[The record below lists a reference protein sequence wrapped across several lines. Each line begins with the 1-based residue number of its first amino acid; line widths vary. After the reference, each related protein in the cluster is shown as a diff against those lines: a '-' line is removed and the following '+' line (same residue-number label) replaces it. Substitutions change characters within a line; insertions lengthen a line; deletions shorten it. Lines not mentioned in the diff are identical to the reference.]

1 MDLTTRVIEG
11 SGLSI
16 PIFDG
21 AHNNGKG
28 RYLSE
33 PEIIKNSLLEQMFEP
48 EELKSLLLVKIDHRN
63 PDASH
68 LRARNFADGISR
80 RLTFSSGNSYYFA
93 DDDLRKKIRRMFATE
108 PDTACR
114 YGSLLV
120 SNCYKGSDT
129 LENLRVKIVDFND
142 PEYAHYKTGD
152 CHGKISPQLARQLGG
167 EQNCP
172 FQFRFAWR
180 KQWAEGS
187 EQSCPRVS
195 FLSKGTLLPDARLT
209 EAEGYDIIMDRS
221 SIKGI
226 KKARLDELVL
236 CGDYEFPQAAM
247 GNRGNARATSY
258 DNSWQF
264 TIWYSEDAVRQDL
277 KQPTE
282 EKAKVLADLQRN
294 PLALARYIVQ
304 EYDKEQQ
311 RRQERSEEDFED
323 EDGNANSQV
332 QESRWIS
339 LLRSDKYGQLVE
351 TPKFRKFAT
360 DYVAG
365 RWRDLAIKSGYS
377 HSSGMAMPS
386 DDLPRGT
393 VCVPHLP
400 EGDVILTRY
409 PIVNS
414 DNIRLYRNSHD
425 PELKKT
431 RNVIWINPQDA
442 EEYHQ
447 ADFDGDQLMVSPAS
461 QLPNLAKE
469 TLRAGEPGRFE
480 AVKQRPKLA
489 YSEVVTD
496 DGGSKYQN
504 LAQIAAAANQNKVGL
519 VATNIGRVQSSMPGE
534 GENVERFERR
544 QRKLLNR
551 LFQALQV
558 EVDSP
563 KSAERLEDIQEIEGE
578 NLLSDAKRWSESH
591 PSHFFDFKKDDRLY
605 RSFAMPADAPG
616 SINVLAREVVN
627 PLWEPTRIRSRDR
640 HEFRYLFPKDDLSVD
655 ALEWAEELKTRFQQA
670 RDEIQ
675 ERVGEDRDAFNEE
688 LGKLYDSYRAEI
700 NELFPTPEERF
711 EGAAALW
718 YTQHTRPEMDRH
730 RRDCLA
736 LAEKMDITFALQHGY
751 EVPSE
756 ALSRDAHVLSVP
768 FGSDAIRW
776 KETLEQKGIQ
786 FDAMIHPQLPMIEFA
801 LKDLPPRLVEKLEA
815 RFGKNVND
823 LDELR
828 VPDDLRIIPPAD
840 HTWAES
846 RQDSGVGALAYNLL
860 TEEVCQQLQAFQ
872 FDEIKVLGIRHNDF
886 AGENLASKQ
895 WRNQTVSIQVGE
907 FELPESHPEYYRYNG
922 TPIVQIDDKNLG
934 TFSPDTPKLP
944 IGSSFEANLRPEG
957 SSVVLK
963 LNPDSI
969 QLPEPVFPDAE
980 SVQSSELDRDQWR
993 RQMFSGLVTAVAITY
1008 EQQQSG
1014 DSEIAQFKVGDQWTA
1029 YVQPTGDFIVRNE
1042 ARRTIC
1048 RGNLHTGEETMP
1060 LSESYVGELERMLVE
1075 RERSPIRGLEKTVD
1089 TQHFSNSKSAEL
1101 D

>member
-48 EELKSLLLVKIDHRN
+48 EELQSLLLVKIDNRN
-63 PDASH
+63 PDANH
-68 LRARNFADGISR
+68 LRARNFADGTSR

-93 DDDLRKKIRRMFATE
+93 DVDLRQKIRRLFATE

-142 PEYAHYKTGD
+142 PEYSHYKTGD

-187 EQSCPRVS
+187 EENCPRVS

-226 KKARLDELVL
+226 KKARLDELVP
-236 CGDYEFPQAAM
+236 CGDYEFPRAAM

-277 KQPTE
+277 KEPTE
-282 EKAKVLADLQRN
+282 EKARVLADLQRN

-311 RRQERSEEDFED
+311 RRQERSEEEFED
-323 EDGNANSQV
+323 MDGTANSQV

-377 HSSGMAMPS
+377 HSSGMALPS

-442 EEYHQ
+442 EEHHQ
-447 ADFDGDQLMVSPAS
+447 ADFDGDQLMVSAAS
-461 QLPNLAKE
+461 QLPNVAKE
-469 TLRAGEPGRFE
+469 TLRAGEPGQFE

-563 KSAERLEDIQEIEGE
+563 KSAERLEDIKEIEGE
-578 NLLSDAKRWSESH
+578 NLLADAKRWSESH

-640 HEFRYLFPKDDLSVD
+640 HEFRYLFPKDELSVD

-736 LAEKMDITFALQHGY
+736 LAEQMDITFTLQHGY
-751 EVPSE
+751 ELPSE
-756 ALSRDAHVLSVP
+756 ALPRDAYVLSVP

-828 VPDDLRIIPPAD
+828 VPDDLRIIAPAD

-846 RQDSGVGALAYNLL
+846 RQDSGVGALAYNLC
-860 TEEVCQQLQAFQ
+860 TEEVCQQLQTFQ

-886 AGENLASKQ
+886 AGENFASKQ
-895 WRNQTVSIQVGE
+895 WRNQSVSIQVGE

-957 SSVVLK
+957 SSLVLK

-969 QLPEPVFPDAE
+969 QLPEPVLP
-980 SVQSSELDRDQWR
+980 SSELVQTSEMDRNQWR
-993 RQMFSGLVTAVAITY
+993 RDMFEGLVTAMGATY
-1008 EQQQSG
+1008 EQQPS
-1014 DSEIAQFKVGDQWTA
+1014 DSEITQFKVGDKWTA
-1029 YVQPTGDFIVRNE
+1029 YVQPTGDFIIRNE

-1048 RGNLHTGEETMP
+1048 RGNLNTGEETLP
-1060 LSESYVGELERMLVE
+1060 LSEEHAND
-1075 RERSPIRGLEKTVD
+1075 LEKMMAARESIVQHQEVLATNRYAQKSRE
-1089 TQHFSNSKSAEL
+1089 TQLS
-1101 D
+1101 

>member
-1 MDLTTRVIEG
+1 MDLTTRVIAG

-48 EELKSLLLVKIDHRN
+48 EELQSLLLVKIDHRN
-63 PDASH
+63 PNANH
-68 LRARNFADGISR
+68 LKERGFADGTQR
-80 RLTFSSGNSYYFA
+80 RLAFSSGNSYYFA
-93 DDDLRKKIRRMFATE
+93 NDDLRKKIRRLFATE
-108 PDTACR
+108 PDAACR

-142 PEYAHYKTGD
+142 PEYSRYKTGD
-152 CHGKISPQLARQLGG
+152 CHGKISPQLVRHLGG
-167 EQNCP
+167 EHNCP
-172 FQFRFAWR
+172 FQFRFAWMKR
-180 KQWAEGS
+180 WAEGS
-187 EQSCPRVS
+187 EENCP
-195 FLSKGTLLPDARLT
+195 
-209 EAEGYDIIMDRS
+209 GYDIVMDRS

-226 KKARLDELVL
+226 KKARLNELIP

-247 GNRGNARATSY
+247 GNRGNAKATSY

-311 RRQERSEEDFED
+311 RRQERSEEEFED
-323 EDGNANSQV
+323 VDGNANSQV

-339 LLRSDKYGQLVE
+339 LLRNDKYGQLVE

-365 RWRDLAIKSGYS
+365 RWRDLAIKSGYT

-386 DDLPRGT
+386 NNLPRGM

-414 DNIRLYRNSHD
+414 DNIRLYRNVHK

-431 RNVIWINPQDA
+431 RNVIWINPRDA

-461 QLPNLAKE
+461 KLPSIAKE

-480 AVKQRPKLA
+480 TVKQRPKLA
-489 YSEVVTD
+489 YTEVASDD
-496 DGGSKYQN
+496 DGLKYQS
-504 LAQIAAAANQNKVGL
+504 LAQIAAAVNQNKVGL

-563 KSAERLEDIQEIEGE
+563 KSAERLEDIKEIEGE
-578 NLLSDAKRWSESH
+578 NLLSDAKRWSETH

-655 ALEWAEELKTRFQQA
+655 ALEWVEELKSRFQQA
-670 RDEIQ
+670 RNEIQ

-700 NELFPTPEERF
+700 NELFPNPEERF

-718 YTQHTRPEMDRH
+718 YTQHTRPEVDRH
-730 RRDCLA
+730 RRDCLK
-736 LAEKMDITFALQHGY
+736 LAEQMEITFTLQHGY
-751 EVPSE
+751 ELPSE
-756 ALSRDAHVLSVP
+756 ALPRDAYVLSVP
-768 FGSDAIRW
+768 FGSDAVRW
-776 KETLEQKGIQ
+776 KQTLDQKGIQ
-786 FDAMIHPQLPMIEFA
+786 FDAIIHPQLPMIEFA
-801 LKDLPPRLVEKLEA
+801 LKDISPRLVEKLEA
-815 RFGKNVND
+815 KFGKNVND
-823 LDELR
+823 LDMLH

-846 RQDSGVGALAYNLL
+846 RQDTGVGALAYNLF
-860 TEEVCQQLQAFQ
+860 TEEVCQQLQVFQ
-872 FDEIKVLGIRHNDF
+872 FDEIKILGIRHNDF
-886 AGENLASKQ
+886 AGENFASKK
-895 WRNQTVSIQVGE
+895 WRNQTVSLQVGA

-944 IGSSFEANLRPEG
+944 IGSSFEAKLCPEG

-963 LNPDSI
+963 VNPDSI
-969 QLPEPVFPDAE
+969 QLPEPVLPRSE
-980 SVQSSELDRDQWR
+980 PIQSSEVNRDQWR
-993 RQMFSGLVTAVAITY
+993 REMFEGLVVAVSKTY
-1008 EQQQSG
+1008 EEQRSSG
-1014 DSEIAQFKVGDQWTA
+1014 SEIAQFKMGDKWTA
-1029 YVQPTGDFIVRNE
+1029 YVQPTGDFIIRNE
-1042 ARRTIC
+1042 GRRTIC
-1048 RGNLHTGEETMP
+1048 RGNLNTGEETLP
-1060 LSESYVGELERMLVE
+1060 LSEEYAND
-1075 RERSPIRGLEKTVD
+1075 LEKMMAARQSTA
-1089 TQHFSNSKSAEL
+1089 QHQEVLAINRYAPKQREPQLS
-1101 D
+1101 

>member
-21 AHNNGKG
+21 AYNSGKG

-48 EELKSLLLVKIDHRN
+48 EELQSLLLVKIDNRK
-63 PDASH
+63 PDANH
-68 LRARNFADGISR
+68 LRRRDFADGTSR

-93 DDDLRKKIRRMFATE
+93 DDELRKKIRRLFATE

-180 KQWAEGS
+180 KQWAEGN
-187 EQSCPRVS
+187 EESCPCVS

-209 EAEGYDIIMDRS
+209 ELEGYDIIMDRS

-226 KKARLDELVL
+226 KKARLDELVP
-236 CGDYEFPQAAM
+236 CGDYEFPQAAI

-400 EGDVILTRY
+400 EDDVILTRY

-551 LFQALQV
+551 LFQALQI

-563 KSAERLEDIQEIEGE
+563 KSAERLEDIKEIEGE

-605 RSFAMPADAPG
+605 RSFAIPADAPG

-736 LAEKMDITFALQHGY
+736 LAEQMDITFALQHGY

-756 ALSRDAHVLSVP
+756 ALPRDAYVLGVP

-815 RFGKNVND
+815 KFGKNVND
-823 LDELR
+823 LDELC
-828 VPDDLRIIPPAD
+828 VPDDLRIIPPTD

-886 AGENLASKQ
+886 AGENFASKQ
-895 WRNQTVSIQVGE
+895 WRNQSVSVQVGE

-969 QLPEPVFPDAE
+969 QLPEPVLPGAE
-980 SVQSSELDRDQWR
+980 AVQSSELDRDQWR
-993 RQMFSGLVTAVAITY
+993 KEMFAGLVTAVATTY
-1008 EQQQSG
+1008 EQQRSG
-1014 DSEIAQFKVGDQWTA
+1014 DAEIAQFKVGNQWTA

-1048 RGNLHTGEETMP
+1048 RGNLHTGEETVP
-1060 LSESYVGELERMLVE
+1060 LSEDSAGELEGMLVG
-1075 RERSPIRGLEKTVD
+1075 RARSPQQDKPRSPHSSNP
-1089 TQHFSNSKSAEL
+1089 QFSF
-1101 D
+1101 DRD

>member
-48 EELKSLLLVKIDHRN
+48 EELQSLLLVKIDNRN
-63 PDASH
+63 PDANH
-68 LRARNFADGISR
+68 LRARNFADGTSR

-93 DDDLRKKIRRMFATE
+93 DDELRKKIRRLFATE

-120 SNCYKGSDT
+120 SNCYKGSNT

-142 PEYAHYKTGD
+142 PEYSHYKTGD
-152 CHGKISPQLARQLGG
+152 CHGKISPQLARHLGG

-180 KQWAEGS
+180 KQWAEGR
-187 EQSCPRVS
+187 EENCPRVS

-226 KKARLDELVL
+226 KKARLDELVP

-323 EDGNANSQV
+323 EDGNANSPM

-386 DDLPRGT
+386 EDLPRGT

-414 DNIRLYRNSHD
+414 DNIRLYHNSHD

-431 RNVIWINPQDA
+431 RNVIWINPKDA

-447 ADFDGDQLMVSPAS
+447 ADFDGDQLMISPAS

-563 KSAERLEDIQEIEGE
+563 KSAERLEDIKEIEGE

-700 NELFPTPEERF
+700 NELFPTTEERF

-736 LAEKMDITFALQHGY
+736 LAEQMDITFALQHGY

-756 ALSRDAHVLSVP
+756 ALPRDAYVLSVP

-815 RFGKNVND
+815 KFGKNVND
-823 LDELR
+823 LDTLH

-846 RQDSGVGALAYNLL
+846 RQDSGVGALAYNLF

-872 FDEIKVLGIRHNDF
+872 FDEIKILGIRHNDF
-886 AGENLASKQ
+886 AGENFASKQ
-895 WRNQTVSIQVGE
+895 WRNQAMSLQVGA

-944 IGSSFEANLRPEG
+944 IGSSFEAKLRPEG

-963 LNPDSI
+963 VNPDSI
-969 QLPEPVFPDAE
+969 QLPESILPGSE
-980 SVQSSELDRDQWR
+980 SIQVSEMDRNQWR
-993 RQMFSGLVTAVAITY
+993 REMFEGLVTAVGETY
-1008 EQQQSG
+1008 EQQRSSC
-1014 DSEIAQFKVGDQWTA
+1014 SEIAQFKVGNKWTA
-1029 YVQPTGDFIVRNE
+1029 YVQPTGDFIIRNE
-1042 ARRTIC
+1042 GRRTIC
-1048 RGNLHTGEETMP
+1048 RGNLNTGEETLP
-1060 LSESYVGELERMLVE
+1060 LSEEYAND
-1075 RERSPIRGLEKTVD
+1075 LEKMMAARESIAQHQEVLAINRYAPKQRE
-1089 TQHFSNSKSAEL
+1089 TQLS
-1101 D
+1101 

>member
-48 EELKSLLLVKIDHRN
+48 EELQSLLLVKIDNRK
-63 PDASH
+63 PDANH

-142 PEYAHYKTGD
+142 PEYAQYKTGD

-187 EQSCPRVS
+187 EENCPRVS

-209 EAEGYDIIMDRS
+209 ESEGYDIIMDRS

-226 KKARLDELVL
+226 KKTRLDELVP
-236 CGDYEFPQAAM
+236 CGDYEFPQAAI

-431 RNVIWINPQDA
+431 RNVIWINPKDA

-447 ADFDGDQLMVSPAS
+447 ADFDGDQLMVSSAS
-461 QLPNLAKE
+461 QLPNLAKQ

-544 QRKLLNR
+544 QQKLLNR

-563 KSAERLEDIQEIEGE
+563 KSAERLEDIKEIEGE

-591 PSHFFDFKKDDRLY
+591 PSHFFDLKKDDRLY

-640 HEFRYLFPKDDLSVD
+640 HEFRYLFPKDELSVD

-736 LAEKMDITFALQHGY
+736 LAEQMDITFVLQHGY
-751 EVPSE
+751 ELPSE
-756 ALSRDAHVLSVP
+756 ALPRDAYVLSVP

-801 LKDLPPRLVEKLEA
+801 LKDFPPRLVEKLA
-815 RFGKNVND
+815 AKFGNNVND
-823 LDELR
+823 LDTLR
-828 VPDDLRIIPPAD
+828 ITDDLRIIPPAD

-860 TEEVCQQLQAFQ
+860 TEEVCQQLQSFQ

-886 AGENLASKQ
+886 AGENFASKQ
-895 WRNQTVSIQVGE
+895 WRNQSVNIQVGE

-944 IGSSFEANLRPEG
+944 IGSSFEANLRSEG

-969 QLPEPVFPDAE
+969 QLPELVLPGAE
-980 SVQSSELDRDQWR
+980 SVQSSELDKNQWR
-993 RQMFSGLVTAVAITY
+993 REMFEGLVTAVGTTY
-1008 EQQQSG
+1008 EQQRSG
-1014 DSEIAQFKVGDQWTA
+1014 DPEIAQFKVGDKWTA

-1048 RGNLHTGEETMP
+1048 RGNLHTGEEAVP
-1060 LSESYVGELERMLVE
+1060 LSENYAGELERMLVE
-1075 RERSPIRGLEKTVD
+1075 KERLPHQD
-1089 TQHFSNSKSAEL
+1089 KSQIL
-1101 D
+1101 NYNLQFIL

>member
-28 RYLSE
+28 RYLLE

-48 EELKSLLLVKIDHRN
+48 EELQSLLLVKIDNRN
-63 PDASH
+63 PNANH
-68 LRARNFADGISR
+68 LRARNFADGTSR

-93 DDDLRKKIRRMFATE
+93 DDDLRKKIRRMFATA

-142 PEYAHYKTGD
+142 PEYSHYKTGD

-187 EQSCPRVS
+187 EENCPRVS

-226 KKARLDELVL
+226 KKARLDELVP

-323 EDGNANSQV
+323 EDSNANSQV

-414 DNIRLYRNSHD
+414 DNIRLYHNSHD

-431 RNVIWINPQDA
+431 RNVICW
-442 EEYHQ
+442 
-447 ADFDGDQLMVSPAS
+447 
-461 QLPNLAKE
+461 
-469 TLRAGEPGRFE
+469 T
-480 AVKQRPKLA
+480 
-489 YSEVVTD
+489 
-496 DGGSKYQN
+496 
-504 LAQIAAAANQNKVGL
+504 
-519 VATNIGRVQSSMPGE
+519 VQS
-534 GENVERFERR
+534 
-544 QRKLLNR
+544 
-551 LFQALQV
+551 
-558 EVDSP
+558 
-563 KSAERLEDIQEIEGE
+563 
-578 NLLSDAKRWSESH
+578 
-591 PSHFFDFKKDDRLY
+591 Y
-605 RSFAMPADAPG
+605 
-616 SINVLAREVVN
+616 
-627 PLWEPTRIRSRDR
+627 
-640 HEFRYLFPKDDLSVD
+640 
-655 ALEWAEELKTRFQQA
+655 
-670 RDEIQ
+670 
-675 ERVGEDRDAFNEE
+675 
-688 LGKLYDSYRAEI
+688 
-700 NELFPTPEERF
+700 
-711 EGAAALW
+711 
-718 YTQHTRPEMDRH
+718 
-730 RRDCLA
+730 
-736 LAEKMDITFALQHGY
+736 
-751 EVPSE
+751 
-756 ALSRDAHVLSVP
+756 
-768 FGSDAIRW
+768 
-776 KETLEQKGIQ
+776 
-786 FDAMIHPQLPMIEFA
+786 
-801 LKDLPPRLVEKLEA
+801 
-815 RFGKNVND
+815 
-823 LDELR
+823 
-828 VPDDLRIIPPAD
+828 
-840 HTWAES
+840 
-846 RQDSGVGALAYNLL
+846 
-860 TEEVCQQLQAFQ
+860 
-872 FDEIKVLGIRHNDF
+872 
-886 AGENLASKQ
+886 
-895 WRNQTVSIQVGE
+895 
-907 FELPESHPEYYRYNG
+907 
-922 TPIVQIDDKNLG
+922 
-934 TFSPDTPKLP
+934 
-944 IGSSFEANLRPEG
+944 
-957 SSVVLK
+957 
-963 LNPDSI
+963 
-969 QLPEPVFPDAE
+969 
-980 SVQSSELDRDQWR
+980 
-993 RQMFSGLVTAVAITY
+993 
-1008 EQQQSG
+1008 
-1014 DSEIAQFKVGDQWTA
+1014 
-1029 YVQPTGDFIVRNE
+1029 
-1042 ARRTIC
+1042 
-1048 RGNLHTGEETMP
+1048 
-1060 LSESYVGELERMLVE
+1060 
-1075 RERSPIRGLEKTVD
+1075 
-1089 TQHFSNSKSAEL
+1089 
-1101 D
+1101 

>member
-48 EELKSLLLVKIDHRN
+48 EELQSLLLVKIDNRK

-129 LENLRVKIVDFND
+129 LESLRVKIVDFND

-187 EQSCPRVS
+187 EENCPRVS

-209 EAEGYDIIMDRS
+209 ESEGYDIIMDRS

-226 KKARLDELVL
+226 KKARLDKLVP
-236 CGDYEFPQAAM
+236 CGDYEFPQAAI

-431 RNVIWINPQDA
+431 RSVIWINPKDA

-496 DGGSKYQN
+496 DSGSKYQN

-519 VATNIGRVQSSMPGE
+519 VATNIGRVQSLMPGE

-563 KSAERLEDIQEIEGE
+563 KSAERLEDIKEIEGE

-640 HEFRYLFPKDDLSVD
+640 HEFRYLFPKDELSVD

-700 NELFPTPEERF
+700 NELFPTTEERF

-736 LAEKMDITFALQHGY
+736 LAEQMDITFALQHGY

-756 ALSRDAHVLSVP
+756 ALPRDAYVLSVP

-776 KETLEQKGIQ
+776 KETLEQKGFQ

-801 LKDLPPRLVEKLEA
+801 LKDIPPRLVEKLEA
-815 RFGKNVND
+815 KFGQNVND
-823 LDELR
+823 LDTLR

-886 AGENLASKQ
+886 AGENFASKQ
-895 WRNQTVSIQVGE
+895 WRKQTVRVQVGE

-969 QLPEPVFPDAE
+969 QLPEPVLPGAE
-980 SVQSSELDRDQWR
+980 AVQSSELDRDQWR
-993 RQMFSGLVTAVAITY
+993 KEMFSGLVTAVATTY
-1008 EQQQSG
+1008 EQRRS
-1014 DSEIAQFKVGDQWTA
+1014 DEAEIVQFKVGDKWTA

-1048 RGNLHTGEETMP
+1048 RGNLHTGEETVP
-1060 LSESYVGELERMLVE
+1060 LSECSAGDLERMLVK
-1075 RERSPIRGLEKTVD
+1075 RERSP
-1089 TQHFSNSKSAEL
+1089 QSNYPRISNPSNL
-1101 D
+1101 QFIL

>member
-1 MDLTTRVIEG
+1 MDLTTRVIAG

-21 AHNNGKG
+21 AHDNGRG

-48 EELKSLLLVKIDHRN
+48 EELQSLLLVKIDHRN
-63 PDASH
+63 PDANH
-68 LRARNFADGISR
+68 LRRREFADGTQR
-80 RLTFSSGNSYYFA
+80 RLAFSSGNSYYFA
-93 DDDLRKKIRRMFATE
+93 DADLHKQIRRLFATE
-108 PDTACR
+108 SDAACR

-129 LENLRVKIVDFND
+129 LEKLRVKIVDFND

-180 KQWAEGS
+180 RQWAGG
-187 EQSCPRVS
+187 EQNCPRIS
-195 FLSKGTLLPDARLT
+195 FLSKGTLLPDARPT
-209 EAEGYDIIMDRS
+209 DAEGYDLIMDRS

-226 KKARLDELVL
+226 KKARLDELIP
-236 CGDYEFPQAAM
+236 CGDYKFPQAAM

-264 TIWYSEDAVRQDL
+264 TIWYSEEAVRQDL
-277 KQPTE
+277 SQPTE
-282 EKAKVLADLQRN
+282 EKARALADLQRN
-294 PLALARYIVQ
+294 PLALARYIVR

-311 RRQERSEEDFED
+311 RRQERSEEEFED
-323 EDGNANSQV
+323 IDGNANSQV

-365 RWRDLAIKSGYS
+365 RWRDLAIKSGYT

-414 DNIRLYRNSHD
+414 DNIRLYCNTHN

-431 RNVIWINPQDA
+431 RNVIWINPKDA

-461 QLPNLAKE
+461 KLPNIARE
-469 TLRAGEPGRFE
+469 TLRAGESGGFE
-480 AVKQRPKLA
+480 AVKQRPKLV
-489 YSEVVTD
+489 YTEVLAD
-496 DGGSKYQN
+496 ESGLKYRN
-504 LAQIAAAANQNKVGL
+504 LAQIAAAVNQNKVGL
-519 VATNIGRVQSSMPGE
+519 VATNIGRVQSSTLGE
-534 GENVERFERR
+534 GENPQRFERR
-544 QRKLLNR
+544 KQKLLNR

-563 KSAERLEDIQEIEGE
+563 KSAERLEDIKEIDGE
-578 NLLSDAKRWSESH
+578 NLLFDAKRWSELR

-605 RSFAMPADAPG
+605 RSFAMPADAPS

-700 NELFPTPEERF
+700 NELFPTPDERF

-730 RRDCLA
+730 RRDCLM
-736 LAEKMDITFALQHGY
+736 LAEQMEITFALQHGY
-751 EVPSE
+751 ELPSE
-756 ALSRDAHVLSVP
+756 ALPRDAYVLSVP

-776 KETLEQKGIQ
+776 KETLERKGIQ
-786 FDAMIHPQLPMIEFA
+786 FDATIHPQLPMIEFA
-801 LKDLPPRLVEKLEA
+801 LKDVPPRLVEKLEA
-815 RFGKNVND
+815 KFGKNAND
-823 LDELR
+823 LDALH
-828 VPDDLRIIPPAD
+828 VPEDLRIIPPAD
-840 HTWAES
+840 HSWAEL
-846 RQDSGVGALAYNLL
+846 RQDSGVGALAYNLF

-872 FDEIKVLGIRHNDF
+872 FDGIKILGIRHNDF
-886 AGENLASKQ
+886 AGENFASKQ
-895 WRNQTVSIQVGE
+895 WRNRAVSLQVDV
-907 FELPESHPEYYRYNG
+907 FELPEAHPEYYRYNG
-922 TPIVQIDDKNLG
+922 TPIVQIDGKNLG

-944 IGSSFEANLRPEG
+944 IGSFFEAKLRPEG

-963 LNPDSI
+963 VNPDSI
-969 QLPEPVFPDAE
+969 QLPEPVFPGSE
-980 SVQSSELDRDQWR
+980 SIQTSELDRNQ
-993 RQMFSGLVTAVAITY
+993 
-1008 EQQQSG
+1008 
-1014 DSEIAQFKVGDQWTA
+1014 
-1029 YVQPTGDFIVRNE
+1029 
-1042 ARRTIC
+1042 
-1048 RGNLHTGEETMP
+1048 
-1060 LSESYVGELERMLVE
+1060 
-1075 RERSPIRGLEKTVD
+1075 
-1089 TQHFSNSKSAEL
+1089 
-1101 D
+1101 

>member
-21 AHNNGKG
+21 AHHNGKG

-48 EELKSLLLVKIDHRN
+48 EELQSLLLVKIDHRH
-63 PDASH
+63 PDANH
-68 LRARNFADGISR
+68 LREREFADGTRR
-80 RLTFSSGNSYYFA
+80 RLVFSSGNSYYFA
-93 DDDLRKKIRRMFATE
+93 DDDLRQKIRRLFATE
-108 PDTACR
+108 PDAACR

-142 PEYAHYKTGD
+142 PEAARYQTGD
-152 CHGKISPQLARQLGG
+152 CHGKISPQLARHLGG

-180 KQWAEGS
+180 RQWAEGRQES
-187 EQSCPRVS
+187 APRAS
-195 FLSKGTLLPDARLT
+195 FLSKGTLLPDAQLT
-209 EAEGYDIIMDRS
+209 DAAGYDIVMDRS

-226 KKARLDELVL
+226 KKARLDELIP

-247 GNRGNARATSY
+247 GNRGNARVTSY

-264 TIWYSEDAVRQDL
+264 SIWYSEDAVRRDL

-282 EKAKVLADLQRN
+282 EKARVLADLQRN

-311 RRQERSEEDFED
+311 RRQERVEEEFADVD
-323 EDGNANSQV
+323 SNANSPV
-332 QESRWIS
+332 PESRWIA
-339 LLRSDKYGQLVE
+339 LLRNDKYGQLVE

-365 RWRDLAIKSGYS
+365 RWRDLAIKSGYT

-386 DDLPRGT
+386 DELPRGT
-393 VCVPHLP
+393 VCAPHLP

-414 DNIRLYRNSHD
+414 DNIRLYRNIRD
-425 PELKKT
+425 PQLKKT
-431 RNVIWINPQDA
+431 RNVIWIHPKDA

-447 ADFDGDQLMVSPAS
+447 ADFDGDQLMVSSAS
-461 QLPNLAKE
+461 ELPNIAKE
-469 TLRAGEPGRFE
+469 TLRAGEPGRFA

-489 YSEVVTD
+489 YTEVAND
-496 DGGSKYQN
+496 DGTLKYQN
-504 LAQIAAAANQNKVGL
+504 LAQIAAAVNQNKVGW
-519 VATNIGRVQSSMPGE
+519 VATTIGRVQASMPGA
-534 GENVERFERR
+534 GENGERFERR

-563 KSAERLEDIQEIEGE
+563 KSAERLEDMKEIEGE
-578 NLLSDAKRWSESH
+578 NLLSDAKRWSEAH

-605 RSFAMPADAPG
+605 RSFSMPAEDPG

-627 PLWEPTRIRSRDR
+627 PLWEPTRLRSRDR
-640 HEFRYLFPKDDLSVD
+640 HEFRYLFPKEDLSVE
-655 ALEWAEELKTRFQQA
+655 ALEWAEELKTRFQQT
-670 RDEIQ
+670 RNEIQ

-688 LGKLYDSYRAEI
+688 LGKLYDRYRAEI
-700 NELFPTPEERF
+700 NQLFPTPEERF

-718 YTQHTRPEMDRH
+718 YTQHTRPDLDRH
-730 RRDCLA
+730 RRDCLL
-736 LAEKMDITFALQHGY
+736 LAAQLEITFALQPDY
-751 EVPSE
+751 ELPSE
-756 ALSRDAHVLSVP
+756 ALPRDTYVLSVP
-768 FGSDAIRW
+768 FGSEAIRW
-776 KETLEQKGIQ
+776 KETLERKGIQ
-786 FDAMIHPQLPMIEFA
+786 FDAILHPQLPVIEFA
-801 LKDLPPRLVEKLEA
+801 LKDISPRLVEKLEA
-815 RFGKNVND
+815 KFGQNVND
-823 LDELR
+823 LDALR
-828 VPDDLRIIPPAD
+828 VPEDLRIVPPAD
-840 HTWAES
+840 HSWAES
-846 RQDSGVGALAYNLL
+846 RQDSGVGALAYNLF

-872 FDEIKVLGIRHNDF
+872 FDEIKILGIRHNDF
-886 AGENLASKQ
+886 AGENFASQ
-895 WRNQTVSIQVGE
+895 RWRNQTVSLQVGV

-922 TPIVQIDDKNLG
+922 TPIVQMDDKNLG

-944 IGSSFEANLRPEG
+944 IGSSFAATLRPEG

-969 QLPEPVFPDAE
+969 QLPESALP
-980 SVQSSELDRDQWR
+980 SSEGLQSADRDRNQWR
-993 RQMFSGLVTAVAITY
+993 RELFEGLVTAVGTTY
-1008 EQQQSG
+1008 EQRLG
-1014 DSEIAQFKVGDQWTA
+1014 EAGIAQFKVGEQWTA
-1029 YVQPTGDFIVRNE
+1029 YVQPTGDFIIRNE
-1042 ARRTIC
+1042 AKQTIC
-1048 RGNLHTGEETMP
+1048 RGNLQTRDETVPLTEE
-1060 LSESYVGELERMLVE
+1060 YAAELERMLLKQ
-1075 RERSPIRGLEKTVD
+1075 ERSPQPDRPRSPHASPR
-1089 TQHFSNSKSAEL
+1089 QFSL
-1101 D
+1101 

>member
-33 PEIIKNSLLEQMFEP
+33 PEIIKNSLLEQVFEP
-48 EELKSLLLVKIDHRN
+48 EELQSLLLVKIDHRN
-63 PDASH
+63 PDANH
-68 LRARNFADGISR
+68 LRRRDFADGISR

-93 DDDLRKKIRRMFATE
+93 DADLRQKIRRLFATE

-187 EQSCPRVS
+187 EENCPRVS

-226 KKARLDELVL
+226 KKARLDELVP
-236 CGDYEFPQAAM
+236 CGDYEFPRAAM

-282 EKAKVLADLQRN
+282 EKAKVLADLQRH

-563 KSAERLEDIQEIEGE
+563 KSAERLEDIKEIEGE

-616 SINVLAREVVN
+616 SINVLSREVVN

-640 HEFRYLFPKDDLSVD
+640 HEFRYLFPKDELSVD
-655 ALEWAEELKTRFQQA
+655 ALEWAEELKIRFQQA

-700 NELFPTPEERF
+700 DELFPTPEERF

-736 LAEKMDITFALQHGY
+736 LAEQLDITFALQHGY

-756 ALSRDAHVLSVP
+756 ALPRDAYVLSVP
-768 FGSDAIRW
+768 FGADAIRW
-776 KETLEQKGIQ
+776 KETLEHKGIQ

-815 RFGKNVND
+815 KFGKNVND

-840 HTWAES
+840 HIWAES

-886 AGENLASKQ
+886 AGENFASKQ
-895 WRNQTVSIQVGE
+895 WRNQSVSIQVGE

-969 QLPEPVFPDAE
+969 QLPEPVLPGAE
-980 SVQSSELDRDQWR
+980 AVQSSELDRDQWR
-993 RQMFSGLVTAVAITY
+993 KEMFSGLVTAVATTY
-1008 EQQQSG
+1008 EQRRSG
-1014 DSEIAQFKVGDQWTA
+1014 NAEIAQFKVGDKWTA

-1048 RGNLHTGEETMP
+1048 RGNLHTGEETVS
-1060 LSESYVGELERMLVE
+1060 LSEDSAGDLEGMLVE
-1075 RERSPIRGLEKTVD
+1075 RERSPHQDRQRMINL
-1089 TQHFSNSKSAEL
+1089 SNEQFIL
-1101 D
+1101 

>member
-48 EELKSLLLVKIDHRN
+48 EELQSLLLVKIDNRN
-63 PDASH
+63 PNANH
-68 LRARNFADGISR
+68 LRARNFADGTSR

-142 PEYAHYKTGD
+142 PEYSHYKTGD

-187 EQSCPRVS
+187 EENCPRVS
-195 FLSKGTLLPDARLT
+195 FLSKGTLLPDTRLT

-226 KKARLDELVL
+226 KKARLDELVP
-236 CGDYEFPQAAM
+236 CGDYEFPRAAM

-277 KQPTE
+277 KQPTA

-311 RRQERSEEDFED
+311 QRQERSEEDFED

-386 DDLPRGT
+386 EDLPRGT

-414 DNIRLYRNSHD
+414 DNIRLYHNSHD

-489 YSEVVTD
+489 YSEVVTNE
-496 DGGSKYQN
+496 GGLKYQN

-519 VATNIGRVQSSMPGE
+519 VATNIGRVQSSMLGE

-563 KSAERLEDIQEIEGE
+563 KSAERLEDIKEIEGE

-640 HEFRYLFPKDDLSVD
+640 HEFRYLFPKDELSVD

-700 NELFPTPEERF
+700 NELFPTTEERF

-736 LAEKMDITFALQHGY
+736 LAEQMDITFALQHGY

-756 ALSRDAHVLSVP
+756 ALPRDAYASWLL
-768 FGSDAIRW
+768 GEGEDQI
-776 KETLEQKGIQ
+776 
-786 FDAMIHPQLPMIEFA
+786 DPQDSKLQLAAREMKK
-801 LKDLPPRLVEKLEA
+801 LKPE
-815 RFGKNVND
+815 D
-823 LDELR
+823 LDT
-828 VPDDLRIIPPAD
+828 V
-840 HTWAES
+840 
-846 RQDSGVGALAYNLL
+846 LA
-860 TEEVCQQLQAFQ
+860 V
-872 FDEIKVLGIRHNDF
+872 I
-886 AGENLASKQ
+886 AS
-895 WRNQTVSIQVGE
+895 
-907 FELPESHPEYYRYNG
+907 
-922 TPIVQIDDKNLG
+922 
-934 TFSPDTPKLP
+934 
-944 IGSSFEANLRPEG
+944 
-957 SSVVLK
+957 
-963 LNPDSI
+963 
-969 QLPEPVFPDAE
+969 
-980 SVQSSELDRDQWR
+980 
-993 RQMFSGLVTAVAITY
+993 
-1008 EQQQSG
+1008 
-1014 DSEIAQFKVGDQWTA
+1014 
-1029 YVQPTGDFIVRNE
+1029 
-1042 ARRTIC
+1042 
-1048 RGNLHTGEETMP
+1048 
-1060 LSESYVGELERMLVE
+1060 
-1075 RERSPIRGLEKTVD
+1075 IRGGRK
-1089 TQHFSNSKSAEL
+1089 
-1101 D
+1101 

>member
-48 EELKSLLLVKIDHRN
+48 EELQSLLLVKIDHRN
-63 PDASH
+63 PDANH
-68 LRARNFADGISR
+68 LRSRNFADGTSR

-93 DDDLRKKIRRMFATE
+93 DDDLCKKIRRMFATE

-152 CHGKISPQLARQLGG
+152 CHGKISPQLAYQLGG

-180 KQWAEGS
+180 KQWAE
-187 EQSCPRVS
+187 EHEESCPRVS

-209 EAEGYDIIMDRS
+209 DAEGYDIIMDRS

-226 KKARLDELVL
+226 KKVRLDELVP

-282 EKAKVLADLQRN
+282 QKAKVLADLQRN

-414 DNIRLYRNSHD
+414 DNIRLYHNSHD

-431 RNVIWINPQDA
+431 RNVIWINPKDA
-442 EEYHQ
+442 EEHHQ
-447 ADFDGDQLMVSPAS
+447 ADFDGDQLMVSSAS

-496 DGGSKYQN
+496 EGGLKYQN

-544 QRKLLNR
+544 QCKLLNR

-563 KSAERLEDIQEIEGE
+563 KSAERLEDIKEIEGE

-616 SINVLAREVVN
+616 SVNVLAREVVN

-640 HEFRYLFPKDDLSVD
+640 HEFRYLFPKDGLSVD

-700 NELFPTPEERF
+700 NELFPTTEERF

-736 LAEKMDITFALQHGY
+736 LAEQMDITFALQHGY

-756 ALSRDAHVLSVP
+756 ALPRDAYVLSVP

-801 LKDLPPRLVEKLEA
+801 LKYLPLRLVEKLEA
-815 RFGKNVND
+815 KFGQNVND
-823 LDELR
+823 LDTLR

-886 AGENLASKQ
+886 AGENFASKQ
-895 WRNQTVSIQVGE
+895 WRNQTVSVQVWE

-969 QLPEPVFPDAE
+969 QLPELVLPGAE
-980 SVQSSELDRDQWR
+980 AVQSSELDRDQWR
-993 RQMFSGLVTAVAITY
+993 KEMFSGLVTAVATTY
-1008 EQQQSG
+1008 EQRRSG
-1014 DSEIAQFKVGDQWTA
+1014 DAEIAQFKVGDKWTA

-1042 ARRTIC
+1042 AKRTIC
-1048 RGNLHTGEETMP
+1048 RGNLNTGEETVS
-1060 LSESYVGELERMLVE
+1060 LSEEYAGELERMLVE
-1075 RERSPIRGLEKTVD
+1075 RDQVFYKNRWLSPHLSHPQVSFD
-1089 TQHFSNSKSAEL
+1089 CY
-1101 D
+1101 

>member
-48 EELKSLLLVKIDHRN
+48 EELQSLLLVKIDNRN
-63 PDASH
+63 PDANH
-68 LRARNFADGISR
+68 LRARNFADGTLR

-93 DDDLRKKIRRMFATE
+93 DDDLRQKIRRLFATE

-152 CHGKISPQLARQLGG
+152 CHGKISPQLTRQLGS

-180 KQWAEGS
+180 RQWAEGS

-226 KKARLDELVL
+226 KKARLDELVP
-236 CGDYEFPQAAM
+236 CGDYEFPRAAM
-247 GNRGNARATSY
+247 GNRGNARVTSY

-311 RRQERSEEDFED
+311 RRQERSEEEFED

-431 RNVIWINPQDA
+431 RNVIWINPKDA

-461 QLPNLAKE
+461 QLPNVAKE
-469 TLRAGEPGRFE
+469 TLRAGESGRFE

-489 YSEVVTD
+489 YTEVVTD
-496 DGGSKYQN
+496 DGGLKYQN

-563 KSAERLEDIQEIEGE
+563 KSAERLENIKEIEGE

-655 ALEWAEELKTRFQQA
+655 ALEWAEALKTRFQQT

-700 NELFPTPEERF
+700 NELFPTTEERF

-718 YTQHTRPEMDRH
+718 YTQHTRLEMDRH

-736 LAEKMDITFALQHGY
+736 LAEQMDITFALQHGY

-756 ALSRDAHVLSVP
+756 ALPRDAYVLSVP
-768 FGSDAIRW
+768 FGADAIRW

-801 LKDLPPRLVEKLEA
+801 LKDLPTRLVEKLEA
-815 RFGKNVND
+815 KFGQNVNG
-823 LDELR
+823 LDTLR

-886 AGENLASKQ
+886 AGENFASKQ
-895 WRNQTVSIQVGE
+895 WRNQSVSIQVGE
-907 FELPESHPEYYRYNG
+907 FERYCQVN
-922 TPIVQIDDKNLG
+922 
-934 TFSPDTPKLP
+934 
-944 IGSSFEANLRPEG
+944 R
-957 SSVVLK
+957 
-963 LNPDSI
+963 
-969 QLPEPVFPDAE
+969 
-980 SVQSSELDRDQWR
+980 
-993 RQMFSGLVTAVAITY
+993 
-1008 EQQQSG
+1008 
-1014 DSEIAQFKVGDQWTA
+1014 KV
-1029 YVQPTGDFIVRNE
+1029 E
-1042 ARRTIC
+1042 
-1048 RGNLHTGEETMP
+1048 
-1060 LSESYVGELERMLVE
+1060 
-1075 RERSPIRGLEKTVD
+1075 
-1089 TQHFSNSKSAEL
+1089 
-1101 D
+1101 

>member
-48 EELKSLLLVKIDHRN
+48 EELQSLLLVKIDHRN
-63 PDASH
+63 PDANH
-68 LRARNFADGISR
+68 LRRRDFADGISR

-93 DDDLRKKIRRMFATE
+93 DADLRQKIRRLCATE

-180 KQWAEGS
+180 RQWAEGS

-226 KKARLDELVL
+226 KKARLDELVP

-247 GNRGNARATSY
+247 GNWGNARATSY

-294 PLALARYIVQ
+294 LLALARYIVQ
-304 EYDKEQQ
+304 EYDKEQK

-563 KSAERLEDIQEIEGE
+563 KSAERLEDIKEIEGE

-591 PSHFFDFKKDDRLY
+591 SSHFFDFKKDDRLY

-640 HEFRYLFPKDDLSVD
+640 HEFRYLFPKDELSVD

-736 LAEKMDITFALQHGY
+736 LAEQMDITFALQHGY

-756 ALSRDAHVLSVP
+756 ALPRDAYVLSVP

-786 FDAMIHPQLPMIEFA
+786 FDAMIHPQLPTIEFA
-801 LKDLPPRLVEKLEA
+801 LKDLPPHLVEKLEA

-846 RQDSGVGALAYNLL
+846 RQDSGVGALAYNLF

-886 AGENLASKQ
+886 AGENFASKQ
-895 WRNQTVSIQVGE
+895 WRNQSVSVQVGE

-969 QLPEPVFPDAE
+969 QLPEPVLPGAE
-980 SVQSSELDRDQWR
+980 AVQSSELDRDQWR
-993 RQMFSGLVTAVAITY
+993 KEMFSGLVTAVATTY
-1008 EQQQSG
+1008 DQRRSG
-1014 DSEIAQFKVGDQWTA
+1014 DAEIAQFKVGDQWTA

-1048 RGNLHTGEETMP
+1048 RGNLHTGEETVP
-1060 LSESYVGELERMLVE
+1060 LSEDSAGELEGMLVE
-1075 RERSPIRGLEKTVD
+1075 RKQMPYQDRHRMSHLPNHQFIL
-1089 TQHFSNSKSAEL
+1089 
-1101 D
+1101 

>member
-16 PIFDG
+16 PIFDR

-48 EELKSLLLVKIDHRN
+48 EELQSLLLVKIDNRN
-63 PDASH
+63 PNANH
-68 LRARNFADGISR
+68 LRARNFADGTSR

-93 DDDLRKKIRRMFATE
+93 DDDLRKKIRRLFATE

-142 PEYAHYKTGD
+142 PEYSHYKTGD

-187 EQSCPRVS
+187 EENCPRVS
-195 FLSKGTLLPDARLT
+195 FLSKGTLLPDVRLT

-226 KKARLDELVL
+226 KKARLDELVP
-236 CGDYEFPQAAM
+236 CGDYEFPRAAM

-282 EKAKVLADLQRN
+282 QKAKVLADLQRN

-323 EDGNANSQV
+323 EDGNANNQV

-414 DNIRLYRNSHD
+414 DNIRLYRNSQD

-431 RNVIWINPQDA
+431 RNVIWINPKDA

-461 QLPNLAKE
+461 A
-469 TLRAGEPGRFE
+469 
-480 AVKQRPKLA
+480 
-489 YSEVVTD
+489 
-496 DGGSKYQN
+496 
-504 LAQIAAAANQNKVGL
+504 
-519 VATNIGRVQSSMPGE
+519 
-534 GENVERFERR
+534 
-544 QRKLLNR
+544 
-551 LFQALQV
+551 
-558 EVDSP
+558 
-563 KSAERLEDIQEIEGE
+563 
-578 NLLSDAKRWSESH
+578 
-591 PSHFFDFKKDDRLY
+591 
-605 RSFAMPADAPG
+605 
-616 SINVLAREVVN
+616 
-627 PLWEPTRIRSRDR
+627 
-640 HEFRYLFPKDDLSVD
+640 
-655 ALEWAEELKTRFQQA
+655 
-670 RDEIQ
+670 
-675 ERVGEDRDAFNEE
+675 
-688 LGKLYDSYRAEI
+688 
-700 NELFPTPEERF
+700 
-711 EGAAALW
+711 
-718 YTQHTRPEMDRH
+718 
-730 RRDCLA
+730 
-736 LAEKMDITFALQHGY
+736 
-751 EVPSE
+751 
-756 ALSRDAHVLSVP
+756 
-768 FGSDAIRW
+768 
-776 KETLEQKGIQ
+776 
-786 FDAMIHPQLPMIEFA
+786 
-801 LKDLPPRLVEKLEA
+801 
-815 RFGKNVND
+815 
-823 LDELR
+823 
-828 VPDDLRIIPPAD
+828 
-840 HTWAES
+840 
-846 RQDSGVGALAYNLL
+846 
-860 TEEVCQQLQAFQ
+860 
-872 FDEIKVLGIRHNDF
+872 
-886 AGENLASKQ
+886 
-895 WRNQTVSIQVGE
+895 
-907 FELPESHPEYYRYNG
+907 
-922 TPIVQIDDKNLG
+922 
-934 TFSPDTPKLP
+934 
-944 IGSSFEANLRPEG
+944 
-957 SSVVLK
+957 
-963 LNPDSI
+963 
-969 QLPEPVFPDAE
+969 
-980 SVQSSELDRDQWR
+980 
-993 RQMFSGLVTAVAITY
+993 
-1008 EQQQSG
+1008 
-1014 DSEIAQFKVGDQWTA
+1014 
-1029 YVQPTGDFIVRNE
+1029 
-1042 ARRTIC
+1042 
-1048 RGNLHTGEETMP
+1048 
-1060 LSESYVGELERMLVE
+1060 
-1075 RERSPIRGLEKTVD
+1075 
-1089 TQHFSNSKSAEL
+1089 
-1101 D
+1101 

>member
-1 MDLTTRVIEG
+1 MELTTRVIEG

-48 EELKSLLLVKIDHRN
+48 EEVQSLLLVKIDNRN
-63 PDASH
+63 PDANH
-68 LRARNFADGISR
+68 LRARNFADGTSR

-93 DDDLRKKIRRMFATE
+93 NDDLRKKIRRLFATE

-120 SNCYKGSDT
+120 SNCYKGSGT

-142 PEYAHYKTGD
+142 PEYDHYKTGD

-180 KQWAEGS
+180 RQWAERS
-187 EQSCPRVS
+187 EENCPRVS
-195 FLSKGTLLPDARLT
+195 FLSKGTLIPDARLT
-209 EAEGYDIIMDRS
+209 EVEGYDIIMDRS

-226 KKARLDELVL
+226 KKARLDELVP
-236 CGDYEFPQAAM
+236 CRDYEFPRAAM

-282 EKAKVLADLQRN
+282 EKAGVLADLQRN

-323 EDGNANSQV
+323 AEGNANSQV

-339 LLRSDKYGQLVE
+339 LIRSDKYGQLVE

-431 RNVIWINPQDA
+431 RSVIWINPKDA

-563 KSAERLEDIQEIEGE
+563 KSAERLEDIKEIEGE

-736 LAEKMDITFALQHGY
+736 LAEQMAITFALQHGY

-756 ALSRDAHVLSVP
+756 ALPRDAYVLSVP

-840 HTWAES
+840 HTWAAS

-886 AGENLASKQ
+886 AGENFASKQ

-969 QLPEPVFPDAE
+969 QLSEPVLPGAE
-980 SVQSSELDRDQWR
+980 AVQSSERDRDQWR
-993 RQMFSGLVTAVAITY
+993 KEMFSGLVTAVATTY
-1008 EQQQSG
+1008 EQRRSG
-1014 DSEIAQFKVGDQWTA
+1014 DAEIAQFKVGDQWTA

-1042 ARRTIC
+1042 AKRTIC
-1048 RGNLHTGEETMP
+1048 RGNLHTGEETVL
-1060 LSESYVGELERMLVE
+1060 LSEEYAGKLEGMLVG
-1075 RERSPIRGLEKTVD
+1075 RERSTHQD
-1089 TQHFSNSKSAEL
+1089 KSRIPNFNPQFIL
-1101 D
+1101 

>member
-1 MDLTTRVIEG
+1 
-11 SGLSI
+11 
-16 PIFDG
+16 
-21 AHNNGKG
+21 
-28 RYLSE
+28 
-33 PEIIKNSLLEQMFEP
+33 
-48 EELKSLLLVKIDHRN
+48 
-63 PDASH
+63 
-68 LRARNFADGISR
+68 
-80 RLTFSSGNSYYFA
+80 
-93 DDDLRKKIRRMFATE
+93 
-108 PDTACR
+108 
-114 YGSLLV
+114 
-120 SNCYKGSDT
+120 
-129 LENLRVKIVDFND
+129 
-142 PEYAHYKTGD
+142 
-152 CHGKISPQLARQLGG
+152 
-167 EQNCP
+167 
-172 FQFRFAWR
+172 
-180 KQWAEGS
+180 
-187 EQSCPRVS
+187 
-195 FLSKGTLLPDARLT
+195 
-209 EAEGYDIIMDRS
+209 MDRS

-226 KKARLDELVL
+226 KKARLDELVP

-311 RRQERSEEDFED
+311 RRQERSEEEFED
-323 EDGNANSQV
+323 EDGNANSQM

-414 DNIRLYRNSHD
+414 DNIRLYHNSHD

-431 RNVIWINPQDA
+431 RNVIWINPKDA

-496 DGGSKYQN
+496 EGGLKYQN

-563 KSAERLEDIQEIEGE
+563 KSAERLEDIQEVEGE

-736 LAEKMDITFALQHGY
+736 LAEQMDITFALQHGY

-756 ALSRDAHVLSVP
+756 ALPRDAYVLSVP

-815 RFGKNVND
+815 KFGKNVND
-823 LDELR
+823 LDTLR
-828 VPDDLRIIPPAD
+828 VPDDLRIIPPTD
-840 HTWAES
+840 HTWAAS
-846 RQDSGVGALAYNLL
+846 RQDSGVGALAYNLF

-886 AGENLASKQ
+886 AGENFASKQ
-895 WRNQTVSIQVGE
+895 WRNQSVSIQVGE

-944 IGSSFEANLRPEG
+944 IGSSFEAKLRPEG

-963 LNPDSI
+963 VNPDSI
-969 QLPEPVFPDAE
+969 QLPESILPGSE
-980 SVQSSELDRDQWR
+980 SIQVSEMDRNQWR
-993 RQMFSGLVTAVAITY
+993 REMFEGLVTAVGATY
-1008 EQQQSG
+1008 KQQSS
-1014 DSEIAQFKVGDQWTA
+1014 DSEITQFKVGDKWTV
-1029 YVQPTGDFIVRNE
+1029 YVQPTGDFIIRSE
-1042 ARRTIC
+1042 DRRTIC
-1048 RGNLHTGEETMP
+1048 RGNLNTGEETLP
-1060 LSESYVGELERMLVE
+1060 LSEEYANDLEKMMAE
-1075 RERSPIRGLEKTVD
+1075 RESIAQHQEVLAINRYAPKQRE
-1089 TQHFSNSKSAEL
+1089 TQLS
-1101 D
+1101 